1 MRKTAVK
8 YTNEPIGKIKIV
20 ADFLPKPEDLVLKE
34 DTVKVTLLLTK
45 DSLEFFKKEAAK
57 NHTQYQKMIRGLLDR
72 YAYHYAVDS
81 RKKASGN

>member
-57 NHTQYQKMIRGLLDR
+57 NHTQYQKNDPWL
-72 YAYHYAVDS
+72 A
-81 RKKASGN
+81 